1 MLFLTVF
8 LANLNPCVTMLFA
21 DNSARKAEKRRIYQ
35 GALVLKKVS
44 GAVMSFMW

>member
-21 DNSARKAEKRRIYQ
+21 DNSARKAEKSRIYQ